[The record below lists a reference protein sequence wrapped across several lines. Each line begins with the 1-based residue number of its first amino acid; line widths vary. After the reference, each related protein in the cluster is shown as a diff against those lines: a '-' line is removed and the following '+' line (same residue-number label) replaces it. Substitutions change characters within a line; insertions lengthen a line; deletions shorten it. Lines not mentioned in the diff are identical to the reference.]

1 MYKGYSESE
10 GDLEIPAVQRDSE
23 VQTVV
28 VAAPATS
35 SVQFDLPGHQIPHL
49 EMSRQGGL
57 L

>member
-28 VAAPATS
+28 IAAPATS
-35 SVQFDLPGHQIPHL
+35 CGQFDLPGHQIPHL